1 MVGDYDVY
9 FCHQHSGRVQVQRQ
23 GLYYRFQCR
32 CRLTGDVVCRLYVSC
47 GGKRENLGVVVPMD
61 GGFGLDTRVPV
72 KRFSAGEPEF
82 SLEPRQEAAGGTYA
96 PIIPEEPFSYI
107 ERLKT
112 GFLVRKYGE
121 AGVFFPETHNELQLK
136 SLKKDFN
143 CPKGKKFI

>member
-1 MVGDYDVY
+1 MY
-9 FCHQHSGRVQVQRQ
+9 FCHQQSGRVQVQRQ

-61 GGFGLDTRVPV
+61 GGFGLNTRVPV
-72 KRFSAGEPEF
+72 KRFLEGEPKF
-82 SLEPRQEAAGGTYA
+82 SLEPRQEALGGTYA

-121 AGVFFPETHNELQLK
+121 TGVLFPETHNELQLK

-143 CPKGKKFI
+143 CPKGKEFI